1 VKSLDKKILVTAALP
16 YANGKIHLG
25 HLAGA
30 YLPADIYVRYQ
41 RSMKR
46 DVIFICGSDEH
57 GVPITITAEKEN
69 TTPQNVVDRVHLQ
82 NKATF
87 EKCGM
92 SFDNYSRTSLPLHH
106 ETAKEFFLAFFKN
119 QILVEKK
126 EQQYFDEKKQKFLP
140 DRYVEGICPVCA
152 NPEARGDQC
161 EKCGSYYNSTELKNP
176 KSKLSGETPTLRDTT
191 HFYFPLGNYQKR
203 LEEYLKVS
211 NEREKWK
218 DNVLSACKGWFNDV
232 LRDRAVTRDLDW
244 GVPVPLDGYDNKVL
258 YVWFE
263 AVLGYISSTKE
274 WSKKVGKENLWKE
287 YWHDENTKYVAFIG
301 KDNIVFHCIVFPA
314 MLMAWNDINETKY
327 VLPTNVPA
335 NEFLNFEGQK
345 FSKSKNWG
353 IDVDDF
359 LSLFPPDLLRYSLTM
374 NMPEGKDADFY
385 WKDFQ
390 SRVNN
395 ELADTFGNF
404 VNRTFTFVFKNFEGK
419 VPPVSDALSMVDD
432 MLVNHLDWTTSRSS
446 DALEKY
452 SFREAASCIM
462 ELVRVSNKY
471 FDSNEPWVTVKK
483 NPEQCATTL
492 NLCLQTIRTLSILF
506 EPFIPSASQRIWKML
521 NLKGTPSEAGWES
534 ASKRYLEVGHILNSP
549 EILFIKIEDETIEK
563 ILHRMDQPT
572 NDSSTEF
579 TPIPSG
585 LGVTNQRTNELTNKP
600 TNLPAAA
607 GEKTKITIDD
617 FKKIELRVAKI
628 LSCEQIPKSKKLL
641 KMKVT
646 IGTEERQILAGIAE
660 HYKPED
666 LIGKTIIVVANLEPA
681 KLMGNESQG
690 MMLAASDDNGKL
702 CFVTTE
708 KEMQAGSV
716 VK

>member
-1 VKSLDKKILVTAALP
+1 MKETHSQKILVTAALP

-69 TTPQNVVDRVHLQ
+69 TSPQNVVDKVHFQ

-106 ETAKEFFLAFFKN
+106 ETAKEFFLEFFKSN
-119 QILVEKK
+119 ILVEKK

-152 NPEARGDQC
+152 NSEARGDQC
-161 EKCGSYYNSTELKNP
+161 EKCGSYYSATELLNP

-191 HFYFPLGNYQKR
+191 HFYFPLGKYQQR

-211 NEREKWK
+211 NEKEKWK
-218 DNVLSACKGWFNDV
+218 DNVLSSCKGWFNDG

-244 GVPVPLDGYDNKVL
+244 GVPVPLEGYDTKVL

-274 WSKKVGKENLWKE
+274 WSTKIGKENLWNE

-314 MLMAWNDINETKY
+314 MIMAWNDINAGKY

-345 FSKSKNWG
+345 FSKSKHWG

-359 LSLFPPDLLRYSLTM
+359 LSLFSADLLRYYLATIS
-374 NMPEGKDADFY
+374 PENADSDFY
-385 WKDFQ
+385 WKDYQ
-390 SRVNN
+390 AHING
-395 ELADTFGNF
+395 ELADILGNF
-404 VNRTFTFVFKNFEGK
+404 IHRTLTFLHKNFEGK
-419 VPPVSDALSMVDD
+419 IPKRGEHNALDTQLVSILNTAPDAVGKYF
-432 MLVNHLDWTTSRSS
+432 
-446 DALEKY
+446 DAYK
-452 SFREAASCIM
+452 FRDGVAEAMNLA
-462 ELVRVSNKY
+462 RFANKY
-471 FDSNEPWVTVKK
+471 FNDNAPWSSLK
-483 NPEQCATTL
+483 NNPQQCATTL
-492 NLCLQTIRTLSILF
+492 NLCVQTIRSLAILI
-506 EPFIPSASQRIWKML
+506 EPIIPFTSEKIFTML
-521 NLKGTPSEAGWES
+521 NIKNSLNENNWDS
-534 ASKRYLEVGHILNSP
+534 ARELRLEEGHQVLQP
-549 EILFIKIEDETIEK
+549 EILFAKIEDDAIEN
-563 ILHRMDQPT
+563 ILKKMEQPT
-572 NDSSTEF
+572 NQ
-579 TPIPSG
+579 PA
-585 LGVTNQRTNELTNKP
+585 NEQTNKP
-600 TNLPAAA
+600 TNEP
-607 GEKTKITIDD
+607 TKITIDD

-628 LSCEQIPKSKKLL
+628 LSCELIPKSKKLL
-641 KMKVT
+641 KLKVT

-666 LIGKTIIVVANLEPA
+666 LIGKKIVVVANLEPA

-690 MMLAASDDNGKL
+690 MMLAASDTNGNL
-702 CFVTTE
+702 CFVTPE
-708 KEMQAGSV
+708 KEIAEGSI